1 MKTHVYATLIT
12 PQIMT
17 ETVRFWCKSY
27 FIPHGDSTD
36 KMADC
41 PNNFPGMHTHPIVG
55 DVVTFEERTSDTNH
69 ERAIAI
75 LVKGTF
81 AGWIRGSNLAV
92 MHARLLSDLVLKGI
106 VMYCKKCFWLEQG

>member
-27 FIPHGDSTD
+27 FILYRDSTD

-41 PNNFPGMHTHPIVG
+41 PNNFPDTHTYPIVG
-55 DVVTFEERTSDTNH
+55 DVVTFEECTSDINH
-69 ERAIAI
+69 EHAIAI

-81 AGWIRGSNLAV
+81 AG
-92 MHARLLSDLVLKGI
+92 
-106 VMYCKKCFWLEQG
+106 